1 MYFSCILGPGEPI
14 LTILKLLEINKVSNV
29 DLRGTDPSS
38 GMLLLAEER
47 LRNLNREHLT
57 VQFASHNGLLNSNLY
72 DIIIASLVLPYS
84 SDKAG
89 LLQEFFMQLKPK
101 GLLITSHW
109 PHPSQVPV
117 LSVLKRVNHFMA
129 TGERIDISHIELDVS
144 FSCWQEEVTKQM
156 LMAEGFTI
164 DHWISVHI
172 PMSFP
177 DIRTLLS
184 FCRIA
189 PWFNNDDLYSE
200 AEKETRRILLEDYNL
215 KFDLD
220 SRFELPSTAIVIVAS
235 K

>member
-1 MYFSCILGPGEPI
+1 
-14 LTILKLLEINKVSNV
+14 
-29 DLRGTDPSS
+29 
-38 GMLLLAEER
+38 MLLLAKKR
-47 LRNLNREHLT
+47 LSNYNSQHLT
-57 VQFASHNGLLNSNLY
+57 VQFASHDSSLNSNLY
-72 DIIIASLVLPYS
+72 DIILASLVLPYS

-89 LLQEFFMQLKPK
+89 MLRELFIQLKPK

-129 TGERIDISHIELDVS
+129 TGERIDISHIESDVS
-144 FSCWQEEVTKQM
+144 FSCWQEEATKQM

-164 DHWISVHI
+164 EQWLPVHL

-189 PWFNNDDLYSE
+189 PWFNNHNSYSE
-200 AEKETRRILLEDYNL
+200 AEKETRRILCEDYNL

-220 SRFELPSTAIVIVAS
+220 SPFELPSTVIVIVAS
-235 K
+235 T